1 MGGPKHVGQQ
11 SQDLNPD
18 NARINFAVPS
28 ISVLNESDHG
38 SL

>member
-11 SQDLNPD
+11 SQDFKPD

-28 ISVLNESDHG
+28 KVC
-38 SL
+38 